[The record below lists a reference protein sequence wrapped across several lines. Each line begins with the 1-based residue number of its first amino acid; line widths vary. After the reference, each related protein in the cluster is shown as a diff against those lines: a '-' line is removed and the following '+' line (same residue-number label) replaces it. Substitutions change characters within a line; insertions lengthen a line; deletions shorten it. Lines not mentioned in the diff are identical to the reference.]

1 MTAIPRPR
9 ADSPAELLS
18 RREEAGAHL
27 VQPWPTAG
35 KVGLGAPGAV
45 GDGDGIYIL
54 HEDGR
59 RLIDGPAGMWCV
71 NLGHRRAELAQVMQD
86 QAMALSYASP
96 WYTSTTPALDLAAR
110 LAAHAPGDLDHVF
123 LTTGGTSAVETA
135 LRFAFFRNDVKGRP
149 EKKLIVTRDRA
160 YHGASYLSGSLNGRP
175 RDQDWM
181 FAARDLVIRLSC
193 PDPFRRPAGMTV
205 DGFTDMLVDEFRQA
219 IAHHGAERTVTLAG
233 RAPKEV
239 RKEAHGIAGE
249 WKVPSLRWRI
259 LECSGHPDGQAL
271 AYALLSQ
278 GATMVQVGYTP
289 ATVTLRLSNVMA
301 FDATVHGSWGCPP
314 ELYGDVL
321 RLIYSGRVVLTPFVE
336 HAPMSRVVEWLDA
349 MAHHRLTRR
358 LVLDPRT

>member
-1 MTAIPRPR
+1 MKARAWVLTEGGKPLESRTIEIPEPSAGEVIVEVDACGLCHTDLGYADGSVAPRHALPLVLGHEIVGKVVQAGPGADAWVGRSVIVPAVLPCGECAFCRAGRGNACPRQKMPGNDCDGGFATHVLVPARPLVAIDDAPPTIDRRELAVVADAVSTAYQALRR
-9 ADSPAELLS
+9 ADVRDGDVAFIVGAGGVGGYAAQIARAL
-18 RREEAGAHL
+18 GAH
-27 VQPWPTAG
+27 V
-35 KVGLGAPGAV
+35 V
-45 GDGDGIYIL
+45 
-54 HEDGR
+54 
-59 RLIDGPAGMWCV
+59 
-71 NLGHRRAELAQVMQD
+71 
-86 QAMALSYASP
+86 
-96 WYTSTTPALDLAAR
+96 ALDVDAA
-110 LAAHAPGDLDHVF
+110 
-123 LTTGGTSAVETA
+123 
-135 LRFAFFRNDVKGRP
+135 
-149 EKKLIVTRDRA
+149 KL
-160 YHGASYLSGSLNGRP
+160 
-175 RDQDWM
+175 
-181 FAARDLVIRLSC
+181 
-193 PDPFRRPAGMTV
+193 
-205 DGFTDMLVDEFRQA
+205 EA